1 MTLLELVTHLRTN
14 ILYDTGGTG
23 VDWTLYS
30 DTDADSV
37 QLRWTNEEL
46 VANINE
52 AINQVYR
59 RISPIKD
66 TYSLPVKTNVIN
78 YTLPSYIKQIE
89 SGRRSD
95 GKSLTELELDDFT
108 HIIDFD
114 TRTGDIENYVLNA
127 STGKLRIYPT
137 PVADETAIFYVY
149 RLPKTKLTWETIDE
163 VPELSEDYQVPML
176 FGAASLC
183 YMKDE
188 ANTFDPQRSNYL
200 SGLFDREF
208 PFTSVYSTVRKSR
221 SAKRPIR
228 YGGI

>member
-1 MTLLELVTHLRTN
+1 M
-14 ILYDTGGTG
+14 
-23 VDWTLYS
+23 
-30 DTDADSV
+30 
-37 QLRWTNEEL
+37 QLRWTKEEL

-59 RISPIKD
+59 RTSPIKD
-66 TYSLPVKTNVIN
+66 TYSLPVKISTIN
-78 YTLPSYIKQIE
+78 YTLPSYIKQVR
-89 SGRRSD
+89 SGRRED
-95 GKSLTELELDDFT
+95 GKSLVELELSDFT

-114 TRTGDIENYVLNA
+114 TRTGDIENYIPDT

-137 PVADETAIFYVY
+137 PTKDEIVTLFVY
-149 RLPKTKLTWETIDE
+149 RLPKVKLTWDDPDSS
-163 VPELSEDYQVPML
+163 PELAEDYQVPML

-188 ANTFDPQRSNYL
+188 ANTFDPNRSAYL

-208 PFTSVYSTVRKSR
+208 PFTSVYSTIRKSR
-221 SAKRPIR
+221 NAKRPIR